1 MDNKVV
7 EPLCFPLLF
16 FNGEDGWGSN
26 HNDRVPF
33 PKYMTSRILVPEAE
47 LTMPALQQN
56 DSGPPR
62 LLKCNR
68 FQALSRAFQTWIVST
83 YSRALDYRL
92 EWARSHQDEIMCW
105 EVRRVKKRKVKKDP
119 IPGLQWFRIRF
130 RFTWWR
136 MCSHGSTIRI
146 CSWFSAWILLRQ
158 RTVFAQEG
166 SKCTCCCLW
175 VRKSNMFSY
184 LNMQHEMARNNVKVI
199 F

>member
-92 EWARSHQDEIMCW
+92 EWARSHQDEIMCG
-105 EVRRVKKRKVKKDP
+105 EVRRVKKRKVKKRSHPRPAVIPDQIP
-119 IPGLQWFRIRF
+119 IHVMKNVL
-130 RFTWWR
+130 TWIHNPNLFLIF
-136 MCSHGSTIRI
+136 CLDLTSAAHGI
-146 CSWFSAWILLRQ
+146 C
-158 RTVFAQEG
+158 
-166 SKCTCCCLW
+166 
-175 VRKSNMFSY
+175 
-184 LNMQHEMARNNVKVI
+184 ARRL
-199 F
+199 